1 MPINITKERGLLI
14 SLLTVIASCLLLIAY
29 YWSELTYF
37 NVQWQK
43 VINSYLAELM
53 QDISEN
59 NWQVGFILI
68 GVSFLY
74 GLLHAVGPGHG
85 KVIISTYI
93 ATHPTKLKQS
103 AWLSVLASLLQGTVA
118 IVIITV
124 ILIILNL
131 SSSHLKIA
139 SHYIKNSS
147 YLLISLSGIIIF
159 I

>member
-14 SLLTVIASCLLLIAY
+14 SLLTVIVSCLLLIAY

-85 KVIISTYI
+85 KVILSLIHISE
-93 ATHPTKLKQS
+93 PTRR
-103 AWLSVLASLLQGTVA
+103 
-118 IVIITV
+118 
-124 ILIILNL
+124 
-131 SSSHLKIA
+131 H
-139 SHYIKNSS
+139 
-147 YLLISLSGIIIF
+147 
-159 I
+159 

>member
-103 AWLSVLASLLQGTVA
+103 AWLSVLASLLQV
-118 IVIITV
+118 VKV
-124 ILIILNL
+124 LLNL
-131 SSSHLKIA
+131 KV
-139 SHYIKNSS
+139 
-147 YLLISLSGIIIF
+147 LISNI
-159 I
+159 

>member
-68 GVSFLY
+68 GVSFFVWVT
-74 GLLHAVGPGHG
+74 ACCWPW
-85 KVIISTYI
+85 
-93 ATHPTKLKQS
+93 
-103 AWLSVLASLLQGTVA
+103 AW
-118 IVIITV
+118 
-124 ILIILNL
+124 
-131 SSSHLKIA
+131 K
-139 SHYIKNSS
+139 SHY
-147 YLLISLSGIIIF
+147 
-159 I
+159 